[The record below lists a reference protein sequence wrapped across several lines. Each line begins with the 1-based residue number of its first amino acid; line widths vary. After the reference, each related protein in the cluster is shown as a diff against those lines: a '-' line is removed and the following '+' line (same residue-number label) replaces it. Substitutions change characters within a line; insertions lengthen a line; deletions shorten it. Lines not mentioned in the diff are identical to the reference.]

1 MRISD
6 WSSDVCSSDLPVGQA
21 TTAANWTEGHDG
33 PCEIV
38 DFGFDIFMSAGLANN
53 IFRADERDDGLFPIR
68 KGGRRTCT
76 KLRPELGEEVDEEI
90 GRASWRGKSVSVR
103 VDIGGGRNNKKK

>member
-1 MRISD
+1 MILRPPRSTRTDTIF
-6 WSSDVCSSDLPVGQA
+6 PY
-21 TTAANWTEGHDG
+21 TTLFRS

-38 DFGFDIFMSAGLANN
+38 DFGFDIFMSAGLAND

-76 KLRPELGEEVDEEI
+76 KLRPALGEEVDEVGAIDWLIRVETRKRLGEVLNESI
-90 GRASWRGKSVSVR
+90 GNVAHGAS
-103 VDIGGGRNNKKK
+103 GG